1 MTDLENV
8 STGDLCQILAEV
20 DDADATQR
28 LMAAIAYEE
37 IDELTQNEA
46 ADLYGFSSG
55 WASKWFNRLE
65 RLETEPFDEVVY
77 DEPRSGRPSEL
88 SEQDHERFVD
98 ALHESPEV
106 VGIDAPAWF
115 VPLAGEYLTEEFDV
129 DYCDRHVRR
138 LLTEAG
144 LSWKTA
150 RPEYYKSDERAQEA
164 FQNGLKKAQRLGRRI
179 HDPRDRS
186 DATGA
191 LDADLLRGSCIR
203 RPSRCAFL
211 TRSGTFPVP
220 ARRIC
225 STPAGLS

>member
-1 MTDLENV
+1 MANLENV

-20 DDADATQR
+20 NDADATQR

-65 RLETEPFDEVVY
+65 RLSFEPFEDVVY

-106 VGIDAPAWF
+106 VGIDAPAWS
-115 VPLAGEYLTEEFDV
+115 VPLASKYLTEEFDV
-129 DYCDRHVRR
+129 DYCVV
-138 LLTEAG
+138 T
-144 LSWKTA
+144 
-150 RPEYYKSDERAQEA
+150 
-164 FQNGLKKAQRLGRRI
+164 
-179 HDPRDRS
+179 
-186 DATGA
+186 
-191 LDADLLRGSCIR
+191 
-203 RPSRCAFL
+203 
-211 TRSGTFPVP
+211 SGG
-220 ARRIC
+220 C
-225 STPAGLS
+225 

>member
-1 MTDLENV
+1 MANLENV

-20 DDADATQR
+20 NDADATQR
-28 LMAAIAYEE
+28 LMAAITYKE

-88 SEQDHERFVD
+88 SEQEHERFVD
-98 ALHESPEV
+98 ALHESPEE
-106 VGIDAPAWF
+106 VGIDAPAWS
-115 VPLAGEYLTEEFDV
+115 VPLASKYLTEEFDV

-150 RPEYYKSDERAQEA
+150 RPDYYKSDERAQEA
-164 FQNGLKKAQRLGRRI
+164 FQNGFKKSSTTWTTNTRF
-179 HDPRDRS
+179 
-186 DATGA
+186 
-191 LDADLLRGSCIR
+191 
-203 RPSRCAFL
+203 SR
-211 TRSGTFPVP
+211 
-220 ARRIC
+220 
-225 STPAGLS
+225 